1 MYVNSEE
8 MKFMLEKALGEEG
21 TLEELYAMD
30 ETEDVSNV
38 LEDMLER
45 LSAGLSSMINL
56 MNLDLLLL
64 GYDGVLIPEKYINRL
79 ERRIN
84 ERLFYSG
91 IMRVIVKKPFYGK
104 DAQLL
109 GGACNILAAVYNG
122 DIFI

>member
-8 MKFMLEKALGEEG
+8 MKFLLEKALGTEG

-64 GYDGVLIPEKYINRL
+64 GYDGVLIPEKYVNRL

-91 IMRVIVKKPFYGK
+91 IMRVDVKKPFYGK

-109 GGACNILAAVYNG
+109 GGACNILSAVFNG